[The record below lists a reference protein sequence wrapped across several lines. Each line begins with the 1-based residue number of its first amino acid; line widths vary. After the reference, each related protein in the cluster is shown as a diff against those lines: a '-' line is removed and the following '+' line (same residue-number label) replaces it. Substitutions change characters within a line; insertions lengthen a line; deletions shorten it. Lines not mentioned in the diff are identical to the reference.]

1 MYNGFLNNI
10 LIYGLGVMSY
20 HKQAK
25 FNFFIGSKFSYVTKF
40 LDRPILVAEN
50 FPAGDFHL

>member
-1 MYNGFLNNI
+1 MYNGFLNK
-10 LIYGLGVMSY
+10 IYESGAMSC

-25 FNFFIGSKFSYVTKF
+25 FNFSVGLKSSYVTKL
-40 LDRPILVAEN
+40 LDRPILGAEN